1 MGKKILLG
9 TAFAVAAL
17 GLASRASADTFTFN
31 ISGSGATPTVTAD
44 TLDWAPGNTLVQEVP
59 GVGGAPSTAT
69 ILFQANLNAALLSS
83 IPVASQGDGGGFITV
98 TASVAATELTP
109 GVFSFNPGS
118 TINVYADKTGG
129 GNDLAGTGFVN
140 GPPILTATTNG
151 SGFGSL
157 ILTTALPPVPLDNHG
172 VDNYPGVLTEQA
184 LSGSVINLQAI
195 VQSFNPAY
203 FGGLIDGTTLTI
215 TDGSNVVPFAEV
227 NPSAMF
233 FNGSPGVSNGG
244 ICAIVGPGCVNGSTD
259 TIIAE
264 ADLATT
270 FRSTAAIP
278 EPATL
283 TLLGVG
289 LITSA
294 AARRRQKK
302 NQK

>member
-9 TAFAVAAL
+9 TAFAVAAF

-31 ISGSGATPTVTAD
+31 ISGTGATPTVVAD
-44 TLDWAPGNTLVQEVP
+44 TLDWAPGNTLVQENAA
-59 GVGGAPSTAT
+59 GTAAT

-83 IPVASQGDGGGFITV
+83 VPQISQGAGGAFVTV
-98 TASVAATELTP
+98 TAALTAVELSP
-109 GVFSFNPGS
+109 GVFSFNPGQ
-118 TINVYADKTGG
+118 TITVYADTTGG
-129 GNDLAGTGFVN
+129 GNDLAGTGFV
-140 GPPILTATTNG
+140 GTPILTATTNG
-151 SGFGSL
+151 AGFGSL
-157 ILTTALPPVPLDNHG
+157 FLVPPPTLPLVALDNHG
-172 VDNYPGVLTEQA
+172 TDNYPGVTTEQA
-184 LSGSVINLQAI
+184 TSGSVINLQAVI
-195 VQSFNPAY
+195 QSFNPAY

-227 NPSAMF
+227 DPAKVF
-233 FNGSPGVSNGG
+233 FNGALGVSNGG
-244 ICAIVGPGCVNGSTD
+244 ICAVVGPGCVNGSTD
-259 TIIAE
+259 NIIAE

-270 FRSTAAIP
+270 FRNTAAIP

-289 LITSA
+289 LISTA